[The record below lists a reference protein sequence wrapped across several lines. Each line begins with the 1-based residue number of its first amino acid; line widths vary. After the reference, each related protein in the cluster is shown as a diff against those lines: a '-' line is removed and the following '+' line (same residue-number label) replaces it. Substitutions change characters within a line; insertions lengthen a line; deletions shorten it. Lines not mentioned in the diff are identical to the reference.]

1 MNIPRTLSIP
11 SGLHHVDSMA
21 KQPVSPIENIDPAQN
36 QKVESVASSIL
47 KESNQGQEG
56 PAAKRCNISIPQPV
70 KPFQGP
76 PEESKEK
83 KVAVAPKKPAPFVR
97 TFVRIDNE
105 PFQDPV
111 EWLKEKT
118 RFEELISSPAFRAK
132 HPDKMP
138 NPPMSEFHPEI
149 FSIYLPGTIGY
160 RCIKALTNGKPLP

>member
-11 SGLHHVDSMA
+11 SGLHHVDSMSNH
-21 KQPVSPIENIDPAQN
+21 PVSPSENQDPQQN
-36 QKVESVASSIL
+36 QKMRSVASSIL
-47 KESNQGQEG
+47 KQPNQEQVGQ
-56 PAAKRCNISIPQPV
+56 AAKRSCIHAPQAI
-70 KPFQGP
+70 KPCQGP

-83 KVAVAPKKPAPFVR
+83 KVDVPRKKPAPLLSEG
-97 TFVRIDNE
+97 DD
-105 PFQDPV
+105 PFQDPA